1 LNLNR
6 TLLASISSL
15 ALVAGFV
22 ISTPAAATT
31 ECSPTITTDW
41 FDGAQYEVAVF
52 PAGNCS
58 WVVPARVT
66 EVDVLVV
73 GAGGGGGGGAA
84 WDAGAHP
91 GGGGGGGGVTTSFDI
106 SVTPGETASVVV
118 GAGGAAGA
126 GGVSDGPGQ
135 NGSLG
140 GNSSITIAGS
150 PVTALGGSGGQG
162 GNGGAGNGG
171 ASATHVGGP
180 GSGTQA
186 GSGASSTTDGG
197 PSLDPTQGTTLT
209 FTGTSVVYGSGG
221 GGAANATWPSDRILT
236 GSLLNGA
243 GGFGGRGGQNIYDYG
258 YGPIMPGADGVV
270 VVRWVG
276 VGPDAPTD
284 LEAEFVGD
292 DVVLTW
298 TAPAFVG
305 SRPIL
310 GYRIMVDDGTGF
322 TALTSPITDNQDT
335 TYTATGLDRDG
346 SYVFRLYAQ
355 TQSDYSPYVESGV
368 ITAEPTPVPYDGPSV
383 TGGAVTAVSGS
394 TVTFSGARLS
404 EVLSATIGG
413 QSAAVV
419 SKSSS
424 GLTLRVPNGLADG
437 QYDVVLNFGD
447 TESITLQNALK
458 IQNSAAYWTRKQDD
472 GSVKM
477 YAKNIVGQG
486 KVQFFHNSREIAWVR
501 ASDSLN
507 PKLRTANGASYLVRT
522 VELRPG
528 KNRLEIRLNG
538 ETVREVTYTSKG

>member
-1 LNLNR
+1 MNSRR
-6 TLLASISSL
+6 TLLASFSSL

-31 ECSPTITTDW
+31 ECSPTITTDY
-41 FDGAQYEVAVF
+41 FDNNQYEIAVF

-84 WDAGAHP
+84 WVAGAHP

-118 GAGGAAGA
+118 GSGGAAGA
-126 GGVSDGPGQ
+126 GGVVNGPGQ
-135 NGSLG
+135 DGALG

-171 ASATHVGGP
+171 ASPTHVGGV

-186 GSGASSTTDGG
+186 GSGASSTADGG
-197 PSLDPTQGTTLT
+197 ASLDPTPGTTAT
-209 FTGTSVVYGSGG
+209 FSGSSVVYGSGG
-221 GGAANATWPSDRILT
+221 GGAANDTWPSDRILT
-236 GSLLNGA
+236 GSLLNGG
-243 GGFGGRGGQNIYDYG
+243 GGFGGRGGQIIYDYG
-258 YGPIMPGADGVV
+258 YGPGMPGANGVV

-305 SRPIL
+305 NRPIL

-322 TALTSPITDNQDT
+322 NSLTSPVTNNQDT
-335 TYTATGLDRDG
+335 TFTATGLDREG
-346 SYVFRLYAQ
+346 SYVFRLYAL

-383 TGGAVTAVSGS
+383 TGGAVTAGLGS
-394 TVTFSGARLS
+394 TVTFSGARLV
-404 EVLSATIGG
+404 EVMSATIGG
-413 QSAAVV
+413 QNASVV

-424 GLTLRVPNGLADG
+424 SLSLRVPAGLADG
-437 QYDVVLNFGD
+437 QYDVVLYFGD
-447 TESITLQNALK
+447 TKSINLQNGLSV
-458 IQNSAAYWTRKQDD
+458 QNSASYWTRKQDD

-486 KVQFFHNSREIAWVR
+486 KVEFFHNGREIAWVR

-507 PKLRTANGASYLVRT
+507 PKLRNANGASYLVRT
-522 VELRPG
+522 VELKPG

-538 ETVREVTYTSKG
+538 ESVREVTYTSKS